1 MDNELHAS
9 PAGIG
14 RIALFFF
21 LRFLAVS
28 IPLYLLYTVAGIHYV
43 KLVAQVSKPLFAL
56 FDLDLIMQ
64 RALTVTEEIS
74 LNPIVFVSLVIAT
87 TRIGAA
93 RKIRAGILGFVILT
107 LANSITLFMI
117 FLSASRGSERL
128 WSSTEFF
135 NLTINFFL
143 PILLWVVLLP
153 VVSLASSLRG
163 SPGGD

>member
-1 MDNELHAS
+1 MNDEVKKS
-9 PAGIG
+9 PSGIG
-14 RIALFFF
+14 RIAAFFF

-28 IPLYLLYTVAGIHYV
+28 IPLYLLYTVAGIHYM
-43 KLVAQVSKPLFAL
+43 KLVSYVSKPLFGL
-56 FDLDLIMQ
+56 FDLNLSMQ

-74 LNPIVFVSLVIAT
+74 LNPIVFLSLVIAT
-87 TRIGAA
+87 SRVGAS
-93 RKIRAGILGFVILT
+93 RKLRAALLGFVILT

-153 VVSLASSLRG
+153 VVSIASSLKD
-163 SPGGD
+163 SPDGG

>member
-1 MDNELHAS
+1 MDDGPNTT
-9 PAGIG
+9 PTGIG

-21 LRFLAVS
+21 LRFLAAS
-28 IPLYLLYTVAGIHYV
+28 IPLYLLYTVAGEHYM
-43 KLVAQVSKPLFAL
+43 KLVAYAAKPLFAL
-56 FDLDLIMQ
+56 SDIELVMR

-74 LNPIVFVSLVIAT
+74 LNPIVFLSLVIAT
-87 TRIGAA
+87 PRVRAS
-93 RKIRAGILGFVILT
+93 RKIRAGILVFVILT

-143 PILLWVVLLP
+143 PILLWTVLLP
-153 VVSLASSLRG
+153 VFSVASGIRG
-163 SPGGD
+163 QRNAG